1 MMDNTHVATG
11 IAIAT
16 LVVQPHDIPTF
27 CATIVGGAVGGIIV
41 VCLIIDWLNGSVLIN
56 SILNI
61 TNLNLIIGLGV
72 ILFSMIKGRFSQHRI
87 FTHSISFLL
96 LMCSGIAIFSIE
108 IAIPFAIGFIFYIL
122 LDLMN
127 KMPVK
132 IFYPLKKMLLFV
144 LGYASQTANKVISCI
159 STFACIVEVVYFG
172 WKIIF

>member
-1 MMDNTHVATG
+1 MANLMMDNTHVATG

-72 ILFSMIKGRFSQHRI
+72 ILFSIIKGRFSQHRT
-87 FTHSISFLL
+87 FTHSILFLL
-96 LMCSGIAIFSIE
+96 LMCFGIANFSVE
-108 IAIPFAIGFIFYIL
+108 IAMPFAIGFISHIL

-132 IFYPLKKMLLFV
+132 IFYPFNKKCYCLYWVMLV
-144 LGYASQTANKVISCI
+144 KQQTK
-159 STFACIVEVVYFG
+159 
-172 WKIIF
+172 

>member
-11 IAIAT
+11 IATAT

-72 ILFSMIKGRFSQHRI
+72 ILFSMIKGRFYN
-87 FTHSISFLL
+87 
-96 LMCSGIAIFSIE
+96 IE
-108 IAIPFAIGFIFYIL
+108 YSLIQFHFY
-122 LDLMN
+122 
-127 KMPVK
+127 
-132 IFYPLKKMLLFV
+132 
-144 LGYASQTANKVISCI
+144 C
-159 STFACIVEVVYFG
+159 
-172 WKIIF
+172 